1 MANLLPTDYWKI
13 SEETKIKTFLWDL
26 TYGTCVRCIKLYCW
40 LCCSIFLSLRLIPRK
55 VVIRNASEEE
65 VSDISFDDNDS
76 LILKASSKHFKG
88 YAIFLILI
96 LMHTITIYV
105 HKHSSI
111 EWDLLVCQNI
121 FCVLEQIAC
130 VSFSDHLL
138 SIISVC
144 LSICKVCTFSTNLQ
158 ILWANL
164 NQTWHRIPM
173 LIALKVV

>member
-1 MANLLPTDYWKI
+1 MGLNLWYVCEVYQTILLI
-13 SEETKIKTFLWDL
+13 CFL
-26 TYGTCVRCIKLYCW
+26 
-40 LCCSIFLSLRLIPRK
+40 LSRRLIPRK
-55 VVIRNASEEE
+55 TVIRNASEEE

-130 VSFSDHLL
+130 VSFSITFFL
-138 SIISVC
+138 SSLSVC

-164 NQTWHRIPM
+164 NQIWHRIPM
-173 LIALKVV
+173 WSAFKVV

>member
-1 MANLLPTDYWKI
+1 MGLYLLWYVCEVYQTI
-13 SEETKIKTFLWDL
+13 LLFVFL
-26 TYGTCVRCIKLYCW
+26 Y
-40 LCCSIFLSLRLIPRK
+40 LRLIPGK
-55 VVIRNASEEE
+55 MVIRNASEEE

-121 FCVLEQIAC
+121 FCALELIAC
-130 VSFSDHLL
+130 VSFSITFFL
-138 SIISVC
+138 SSLSVC
-144 LSICKVCTFSTNLQ
+144 LSICRVFIFSTNLQ

-164 NQTWHRIPM
+164 NQIWHKES
-173 LIALKVV
+173 LC

>member
-1 MANLLPTDYWKI
+1 MGLYLLWYVCEVYQTI
-13 SEETKIKTFLWDL
+13 LLFVFL
-26 TYGTCVRCIKLYCW
+26 Y
-40 LCCSIFLSLRLIPRK
+40 LRLIPRK
-55 VVIRNASEEE
+55 MVIRNASEEE

-111 EWDLLVCQNI
+111 QWDLLVCQNI
-121 FCVLEQIAC
+121 FCVLELIAC
-130 VSFSDHLL
+130 VSFNFL
-138 SIISVC
+138 SPFFLSSLSVC
-144 LSICKVCTFSTNLQ
+144 LSICRVFIFSTNLH

-164 NQTWHRIPM
+164 NQTWHKES
-173 LIALKVV
+173 LC